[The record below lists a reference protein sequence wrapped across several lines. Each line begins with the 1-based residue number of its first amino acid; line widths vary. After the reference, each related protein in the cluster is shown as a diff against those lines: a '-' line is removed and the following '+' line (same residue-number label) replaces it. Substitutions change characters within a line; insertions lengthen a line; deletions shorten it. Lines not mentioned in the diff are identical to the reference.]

1 MDWMKVSLSI
11 AWNGKVGCD
20 VVPICTRRARWREG
34 RLCDILSR
42 PSSRRS
48 PGSHPWKLS
57 LANGIQQRGAIGVP
71 VYPQHDWEVG
81 VRGRRGWTCNVEVEA
96 VELGLLERLV
106 RNTVLSE
113 IEELF
118 LDALELRLRAYW
130 SVGRSWTGAG
140 MRVA

>member
-1 MDWMKVSLSI
+1 MDP
-11 AWNGKVGCD
+11 D
-20 VVPICTRRARWREG
+20 
-34 RLCDILSR
+34 
-42 PSSRRS
+42 
-48 PGSHPWKLS
+48 
-57 LANGIQQRGAIGVP
+57 
-71 VYPQHDWEVG
+71 HDREVG

-130 SVGRSWTGAG
+130 SVGRS
-140 MRVA
+140 